1 MFGSTLPGGST
12 GVSLP
17 AAPEY
22 QAADATNMVRE
33 PADCQIYLGGLSRFA
48 KARRNLRAQLSGT
61 IRLLMT
67 RRGRKTSSSTIGR
80 TLGPSCLAW
89 AKHASGTSN
98 DRQSARRRASARGF
112 VQSCLRGA

>member
-33 PADCQIYLGGLSRFA
+33 PADCQIYLGRAFA
-48 KARRNLRAQLSGT
+48 ICQGAPQLAGAT
-61 IRLLMT
+61 F
-67 RRGRKTSSSTIGR
+67 RGRSA
-80 TLGPSCLAW
+80 CL
-89 AKHASGTSN
+89 
-98 DRQSARRRASARGF
+98 
-112 VQSCLRGA
+112 